1 LVYLSVIVHLQRFG
15 IMGTMTKRLA
25 FLLISCV
32 VVGTF
37 LTGCHSRND
46 EDSAAFDDV
55 GEQHVYDEMPRHEKN
70 KVTLK
75 ATKPAVAEDRGR
87 RHEMIG
93 EMSID
98 E

>member
-1 LVYLSVIVHLQRFG
+1 M
-15 IMGTMTKRLA
+15 MGTMTKRLA

-32 VVGTF
+32 AAGTF

-46 EDSAAFDDV
+46 EDSVSFDDV
-55 GEQHVYDEMPRHEKN
+55 GEQHVYDEKPRHEKN
-70 KVTLK
+70 KITLK
-75 ATKPAVAEDRGR
+75 ATKSAVAEDRSH